1 MKLIKGYQQ
10 WLNENFQAVFED
22 WTVDSLYPSTEGFTI
37 DDAKYDQFLASP
49 TGKSFQAFTF
59 EVTKSNISN
68 LKTKDYQKEIFG
80 ALVRHGQM
88 ASTGFFA
95 SIGIGGNSLD
105 TLVTATLDSLL
116 AGKATLTYTKATAEY
131 MPTAAGIGVAATQ
144 GRIQNGAAVIST
156 DPRWAKSQ
164 SGIQSVLKFCNAYN
178 TKAFET
184 GQGQIILSTRLQEDG
199 YLDLTSA
206 PTIDANN
213 LYLYSQQLRGDLA
226 AGKETTTTVTQTG
239 GTDGVEG
246 KYAAQFALGS
256 DQLTPALQ
264 AEVVKAVDL
273 CVAKFPAGSRP
284 DKFTLTSGAS
294 TEFGNPKK
302 QMPKAA
308 GTGPVTPTD
317 DATKNQD
324 LAYRRGVAFMNALNA
339 GLKAKGHPGFDSYEV
354 GWSIGLSGQ
363 QENAADRF
371 VDLNIAQN
379 AVKPKATETTVTTG
393 TQTGSAVSDVRSK
406 GQFYELKL
414 TLALPVKNKK

>member
-10 WLNENFQAVFED
+10 WLNENFQAIFED
-22 WTVDSLYPSTEGFTI
+22 WTIDSTTPSTEGFAI

-49 TGKSFQAFTF
+49 GGQLYSSFAG
-59 EVTKSNISN
+59 EVAKSNINN
-68 LKTKDYQKEIFG
+68 LRTKENQQQIFG
-80 ALVRHGQM
+80 AIVRHGQT
-88 ASTGFFA
+88 AKKGFL
-95 SIGIGGNSLD
+95 GIFGGKSLEQ
-105 TLVTATLDSLL
+105 VVNATLDSLI
-116 AGKATLTYTKATAEY
+116 AGQSKLTYTKSIVDY
-131 MPTAAGIGVAATQ
+131 NIAG
-144 GRIQNGAAVIST
+144 T
-156 DPRWAKSQ
+156 DPTFGFT
-164 SGIQSVLKFCNAYN
+164 SGKCSNFGGPILTDSKYQKTNSRISFLLTFCNAYN
-178 TKAFET
+178 IKAFET
-184 GQGQIILSTRLQEDG
+184 GQGQFILSTRMGTDG
-199 YLDLTSA
+199 YLNLLSA
-206 PTIDANN
+206 PTIDADN
-213 LYLYSQQLRGDLA
+213 LYLYSQKLLGDKA
-226 AGKETTTTVTQTG
+226 VGKAVTTTVTQTG

-246 KYAAQFALGS
+246 KYAAQFAVGS

-302 QMPKAA
+302 QMPKAE

-354 GWSIGLSGQ
+354 AWSIGLSGQ

-371 VDLNIAQN
+371 VDLNISKN
-379 AVKPKATETTVTTG
+379 AVKPKATETTAIAG
-393 TQTGSAVSDVRSK
+393 TQTGSELTNVRANA
-406 GQFYELKL
+406 QFFELKL
-414 TLALPVKNKK
+414 TFAAAPAPAK

>member
-10 WLNENFQAVFED
+10 WLNENFQAIFED
-22 WTVDSLYPSTEGFTI
+22 WSVDSLYPSTEGFTI
-37 DDAKYDQFLASP
+37 DDTKYDQFLASP
-49 TGKSFQAFTF
+49 AGKSFQQFTF
-59 EVTKSNISN
+59 EVTKSSISN

-80 ALVRHGQM
+80 ALVRHGQVGKKGFLGFG
-88 ASTGFFA
+88 AS
-95 SIGIGGNSLD
+95 SISDMVN
-105 TLVTATLDSLL
+105 ATLDSLI
-116 AGKATLTYTKATAEY
+116 AGKSTLTYTKATGEY

-144 GRIQNGAAVIST
+144 GRIQNGASLIST
-156 DPRWAKSQ
+156 DPRFAKSQ

-206 PTIDANN
+206 PTIDAEN

-239 GTDGVEG
+239 GTAGAEG
-246 KYAAQFALGS
+246 KYAAQFAVGS
-256 DQLTPALQ
+256 DQLTDALK
-264 AEVVKAVDL
+264 AEVAKAVEL
-273 CVAKFPAGSRP
+273 CVAKFPAGQRP

-302 QMPKAA
+302 QMPKAE

-324 LAYRRGVAFMNALNA
+324 LAYRRGVAFMNALND
-339 GLKAKGHPGFDSYEV
+339 GLKLKGHPGFDSYEV
-354 GWSIGLSGQ
+354 AWSIGLSGQ
-363 QENAADRF
+363 QENPADRF
-371 VDLNIAQN
+371 VDLNIAKN

-414 TLALPVKNKK
+414 NLVVAAKK

>member
-10 WLNENFQAVFED
+10 WLNENFHAVFED
-22 WTVDSLYPSTEGFTI
+22 WTVDNLTPSTEGFTI

-49 TGKSFQAFTF
+49 TGKSFQQFTF
-59 EVTKSNISN
+59 EVTKSSISN
-68 LKTKDYQKEIFG
+68 LKTKDVQKEIFG
-80 ALVRHGQM
+80 ALVRHGQVGKKGFLGFG
-88 ASTGFFA
+88 AS
-95 SIGIGGNSLD
+95 SIEDMVN
-105 TLVTATLDSLL
+105 ATLDSLI
-116 AGKATLTYTKATAEY
+116 AGKSTLTYTKATAEY

-144 GRIQNGAAVIST
+144 GKIQNGAAVIST

-164 SGIQSVLKFCNAYN
+164 SGITSVLRFCNAYN

-206 PTIDANN
+206 PTIDADN

-239 GTDGVEG
+239 GADATGG
-246 KYAAQFALGS
+246 KFAAGFAQGS
-256 DQLTPALQ
+256 DQLNPAIQ
-264 AEVVKAVDL
+264 AEVAKAVEL
-273 CVAKFPAGSRP
+273 CVAKFPAGQRP

-339 GLKAKGHPGFDSYEV
+339 GLKAKGHPGFDNYEV
-354 GWSIGLSGQ
+354 AWSIGLSGQ

-379 AVKPKATETTVTTG
+379 AVKPKAVETTVTTG
-393 TQTGSAVSDVRSK
+393 TQTGSAVSDIRSK

-414 TLALPVKNKK
+414 NLVVAAKK

>member
-10 WLNENFQAVFED
+10 WLNENFQAIFEN
-22 WTVDSLYPSTEGFTI
+22 WVIVSLYPSTDGFGI
-37 DDAKYDQFLASP
+37 DDAKYNQYLASQ
-49 TGKSFQAFTF
+49 TGQQFKQFTF
-59 EVTKSNISN
+59 EVAKSSVPNI
-68 LKTKDYQKEIFG
+68 KTKKYQQEIFG
-80 ALVRHGQM
+80 AIVRHGQT
-88 ASTGFFA
+88 AKKGFL
-95 SIGIGGNSLD
+95 GIFGNKSLEE
-105 TLVTATLDSLL
+105 VVNATLDSLI
-116 AGKATLTYTKATAEY
+116 AGQSKLNYTKTTAEY
-131 MPTAAGIGVAATQ
+131 NMSGTDAGLAFTSGKINSV
-144 GRIQNGAAVIST
+144 NGPIST
-156 DPRWAKSQ
+156 DPRFAKTESR
-164 SGIQSVLKFCNAYN
+164 INYVLAFCNAYN
-178 TKAFET
+178 TNAFET
-184 GQGQIILSTRLQEDG
+184 GQGQFILSTRLQEDG
-199 YLDLTSA
+199 YLDLNSA
-206 PTIDANN
+206 PTIDADN
-213 LYLYSQQLRGDLA
+213 LYLYSQQLLGDQA
-226 AGKETTTTVTQTG
+226 VGKEVKTDVTQTG
-239 GTDGVEG
+239 GTAGVEG
-246 KYAAQFALGS
+246 KYAAQFAVGS

-308 GTGPVTPTD
+308 GTGPVTPSD

-379 AVKPKATETTVTTG
+379 AVKPKATETTTATG
-393 TQTGSAVSDVRSK
+393 TTTGSAVSNVRAK

-414 TLALPVKNKK
+414 NFVPAPTAAK